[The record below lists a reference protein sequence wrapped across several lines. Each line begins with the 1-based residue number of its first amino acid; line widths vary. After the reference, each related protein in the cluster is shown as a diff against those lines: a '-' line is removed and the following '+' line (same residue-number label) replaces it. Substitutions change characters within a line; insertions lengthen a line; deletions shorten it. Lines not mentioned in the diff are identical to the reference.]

1 MWISFKLCVQ
11 VSGAEVI
18 NSWWREN
25 SPTDRTEGH
34 AAAGASDA
42 QTRTILQREISE
54 TRTHPTGNCSHQHHS
69 LLSFFTLI
77 CSPSFPWTTS
87 WRLIGRSDVICPKSW
102 CLWDIRREDELSAD
116 VCRSFLHVICSN
128 EAGFHL
134 ILLMRDEQMRV
145 CWSSWAERNARSS
158 ADKSQQKLKRGLMF
172 VLVLNGYSTLW

>member
-1 MWISFKLCVQ
+1 MKRLSNIEDYTERDDLWCVVMWISFKLCVQ

-77 CSPSFPWTTS
+77 RRQASPEPQAGVWLAEVTLFVPS
-87 WRLIGRSDVICPKSW
+87 LDVYEISGV
-102 CLWDIRREDELSAD
+102 R
-116 VCRSFLHVICSN
+116 
-128 EAGFHL
+128 
-134 ILLMRDEQMRV
+134 M
-145 CWSSWAERNARSS
+145 SS
-158 ADKSQQKLKRGLMF
+158 ALTCAEAFFTWSAQMKRDF
-172 VLVLNGYSTLW
+172 ISSC